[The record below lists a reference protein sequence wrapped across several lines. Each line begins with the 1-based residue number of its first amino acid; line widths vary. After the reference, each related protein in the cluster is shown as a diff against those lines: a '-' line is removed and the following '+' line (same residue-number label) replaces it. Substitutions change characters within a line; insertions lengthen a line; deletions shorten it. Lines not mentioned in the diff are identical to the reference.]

1 MMAMLSPITGKPMT
15 IHREWRQMTYRKETF
30 DVCFHTWYCEESGRK
45 FEDETFA
52 QLNYDQVINQY
63 REKHNIPF
71 PDEIK
76 AIREQYN
83 LSATRMSQAL
93 GFGDNT
99 YRQYEAGEIPTEANA
114 RLIQLAANPDDFLQL
129 LKLADLPKNSMKI
142 ACENAEKMIKGKDNS
157 NSDIVSYFFPS
168 NIRNRFTG
176 FQKPSFEKFTEMIVF
191 FCNSQRPWKT
201 KLNKL
206 LFYADF
212 AYFKQHGVSL
222 SGATYCAIPMGP
234 VPDNFDTIFEYLVK
248 QNILSVDYKNF
259 SDGGVGEK
267 YIPNKDFDSSLFSPD
282 ELSLLQ
288 LVDNKF
294 KNSKTQEIIDLSHQE
309 TAWLQNQETPFQP
322 ISYFFAFD
330 LKNA

>member
-1 MMAMLSPITGKPMT
+1 MSMLSPITGKPMT
-15 IHREWRQMTYRKETF
+15 IHREKRQMTYRKETF
-30 DVCFHTWYCEESGRK
+30 EVCFHTWYCEESGRE
-45 FEDETFA
+45 FEDDTFA

-76 AIREQYN
+76 AIREQYD

-129 LKLADLPKNSMKI
+129 LKLADLPKNIMKT
-142 ACENAEKMIKGKDNS
+142 ACENAEKLIREKDNS
-157 NSDIVSYFFPS
+157 NSSIVSYFFQP

-176 FQKPSFEKFTEMIVF
+176 FQKPSFDKFTEMIVF
-191 FCNSQRPWKT
+191 FCNSQHPWKT

-212 AYFKQHGVSL
+212 AFFKLHGVSI
-222 SGATYCAIPMGP
+222 SGATYCAISLGP
-234 VPDNFDTIFEYLVK
+234 VPDNFNAIFDYLVK
-248 QNILSVDYKNF
+248 KNILKVEYKSF
-259 SDGGVGEK
+259 SDDVVGEK
-267 YIPNKDFDSSLFSPD
+267 YLPNKEFDFTLFSPD
-282 ELSLLQ
+282 ELAILQ
-288 LVDNKF
+288 SIDDRFQKTG
-294 KNSKTQEIIDLSHQE
+294 TQEIIKLSHME
-309 TAWLQNQETPFQP
+309 TAWIQNKEASSDP
-322 ISYFFAFD
+322 ISYFFAFE